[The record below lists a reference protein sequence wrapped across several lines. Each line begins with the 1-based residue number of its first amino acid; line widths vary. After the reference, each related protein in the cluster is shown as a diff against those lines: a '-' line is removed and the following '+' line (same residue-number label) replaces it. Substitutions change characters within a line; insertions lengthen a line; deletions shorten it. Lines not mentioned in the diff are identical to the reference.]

1 MRKFQCLLFVLKRSY
16 ICYYIICMT
25 VPLRSEQRPCKSVKI
40 LTSEQIACAVILYFG
55 QVFVF
60 CRSVNKN
67 VLEWFQLVISKIY
80 ALTRST
86 NLLSRNHSILC
97 FFFFF
102 HDHSR
107 ITGLQRKR
115 EGISLAPQY
124 DFNRFTDTYT
134 LAGRLLQRAYLC
146 TQIAAGLEPGTLAS
160 ERKSLATKKR
170 LADT

>member
-97 FFFFF
+97 FFFSSRPFTNHRTADEEGGNFF
-102 HDHSR
+102 SSSLRLQPLHRHLHISGTITAESSPLHIDSSR
-107 ITGLQRKR
+107 T
-115 EGISLAPQY
+115 
-124 DFNRFTDTYT
+124 
-134 LAGRLLQRAYLC
+134 
-146 TQIAAGLEPGTLAS
+146 
-160 ERKSLATKKR
+160 
-170 LADT
+170 

>member
-1 MRKFQCLLFVLKRSY
+1 MNNDL
-16 ICYYIICMT
+16 
-25 VPLRSEQRPCKSVKI
+25 CKSVKI

-97 FFFFF
+97 FFFSRPFTNHRTAEKGGENFF
-102 HDHSR
+102 SSSLPLQLLHRHLHSGT
-107 ITGLQRKR
+107 ITAESSPLHIDSSRTWTGNF
-115 EGISLAPQY
+115 G
-124 DFNRFTDTYT
+124 F
-134 LAGRLLQRAYLC
+134 RA
-146 TQIAAGLEPGTLAS
+146 QVAS
-160 ERKSLATKKR
+160 H
-170 LADT
+170 